1 VTEPDDIDLGDFTPP
16 PVPEAQPTLFM
27 RHRGG
32 ILLGAISLVVV
43 VAVAGGASVWGSTSG
58 MRPAGPAV
66 SATSTE
72 VAEPVPELTPFT
84 VAAAITPTA
93 GPEPAYDDQYGTFEP
108 FTVSGEGTQVV
119 QLPTTVKSFLLTAA
133 YSGGGVIS
141 LNALDA
147 TGAQTKDFGIF
158 AFADYEGTEAYG
170 LRAGPPEVT
179 ALDVYLSNGGSWS
192 FTLSPIA
199 SAPPLAVPTS
209 GEGDAVFRY
218 EGPALPLTLTHG
230 ENAYISQTSGADYI
244 DIDRIDDTTT
254 AVVLRPGRS
263 VVQIYSGGDPWSIA

>member
-32 ILLGAISLVVV
+32 ILLGAITLVVV
-43 VAVAGGASVWGSTSG
+43 VAIAGGATVWGSATG
-58 MRPAGPAV
+58 MRSAGPAV
-66 SATSTE
+66 SATPTDAVEPLPE
-72 VAEPVPELTPFT
+72 VTPPT
-84 VAAAITPTA
+84 IPAAVTPTA

-108 FTVSGEGTQVV
+108 FTVSGEGTQLV
-119 QLPTTVKSFLLTAA
+119 QLPTVVRSFLLTAG

-141 LNALDA
+141 LTALDA

-158 AFADYEGTEAYG
+158 DFADYEGTEAYG
-170 LRAGPPEVT
+170 LRADPPEVT

-192 FTLSPIA
+192 FTISPI
-199 SAPPLAVPTS
+199 AVPTS

-263 VVQIYSGGDPWSIA
+263 LVQIYSGGDPWSIAAR